1 MDLNGELLRDLPALT
16 QDRFLFFDSLF
27 ANVRVP
33 AAAASAASALV

>member
-27 ANVRVP
+27 ANVR
-33 AAAASAASALV
+33 AASAAWAASALV